1 MIAKLIFRDTWLEP
15 RQGYKNVPICRKC
28 LIIVS
33 RYPECLISIPRRGD
47 TNFMIIGTEVWNT
60 RCLKVLVASSLKR
73 QFHFEPVD
81 KGSCC
86 EYDSYSINYR
96 NLTSTNTVNY
106 HSNYSYRQHMPPH
119 NSQYFYSTIKSML
132 EFMNCR
138 YLHFLFTF
146 SLYIYILTL
155 KFLKSHVFLRDCG
168 RFSRYSGTKIN
179 I

>member
-1 MIAKLIFRDTWLEP
+1 
-15 RQGYKNVPICRKC
+15 
-28 LIIVS
+28 
-33 RYPECLISIPRRGD
+33 
-47 TNFMIIGTEVWNT
+47 
-60 RCLKVLVASSLKR
+60 
-73 QFHFEPVD
+73 
-81 KGSCC
+81 
-86 EYDSYSINYR
+86 
-96 NLTSTNTVNY
+96 
-106 HSNYSYRQHMPPH
+106 MPPH